1 MECSPQLVAI
11 VFSHCS
17 SFTEEINYCVKF
29 SHTDVNKDIEVADV
43 PIPSFV
49 N

>member
-1 MECSPQLVAI
+1 MECSPQLAAI
-11 VFSHCS
+11 IFFHCF
-17 SFTEEINYCVKF
+17 SFTEEINYFVKF

-43 PIPSFV
+43 LIPSFI